1 LDTFHSLLRRQM
13 RRHLGESGQIPDSL
27 RAFLDDVNSA
37 YLQSDADRR
46 MLERAMEIS
55 SAELLNANRE
65 LTAILRSFPDSFLRL
80 APDGSI
86 LDYHWNPS
94 EASESGFPHGTGKS
108 IRDIPDASVADLF
121 NRALTALLRTGARQ
135 TLEYTFENGNRRDD
149 YEAIFIPVSDEQI
162 LVLIR
167 NITERKRL
175 ERAAFLAKMIIENS
189 PAVVLIW
196 GEDTEHPLE
205 YVSENV
211 SQFGY
216 TAEELM
222 TGSVLYRNIVH
233 PQDFEVVTAEAQKM
247 VGSHVDAYTFEY
259 RIIARDGSLR
269 WVEDSTFVKRDSTG
283 EPVKYEGLLHD
294 ITHRKKIEEELRF
307 NHERFTLITQSAQD
321 AIICADATGEI
332 TFWNAAAER
341 IFGYTADEVA
351 GRGVHSVLAPENVR
365 EVAEQ
370 AMAHWRLTG
379 EGTSIGT
386 TVETIARHK
395 DGHEFP
401 VELSLSSAKQ
411 GDHWQAIG
419 VLRDISARRL
429 EEERKARL
437 MAELESASRA
447 KSQFLANMSHEIRTP
462 LNGILGMTDLL
473 INSPMSENQRE
484 YLEVIQESGDALL
497 SVINSILDFAK
508 IEAGKMDLDF
518 GPFDIKALLQNT
530 LRTFNEK
537 AHSQGVQL
545 NLNLDARIPDEVVGD
560 EAKLR
565 QVFLNLIGNAL
576 KFTRNGAVS
585 VEAGV
590 EDINDDE
597 VVMAFSVSDTGIGIS
612 QDKHSIIFEPF
623 SQADSSTTRE
633 YGGTGLGLA
642 ITAQL
647 VELMHGRIW
656 VESAPGQGSV
666 FHFSACFGTQQMD
679 RVREAHPA
687 IDTLSGVKTLIV
699 DDNATNRMILDR
711 FLSQWNMNS
720 EAVASGVD
728 ALTRLKT
735 NRGERDPIRLI
746 IMDGLMPGMD
756 GFETIDRIR
765 REFQG
770 TWPIIVMLTSS
781 DQPEDEE
788 RCRRLGVSGYL
799 RKPVRQEVL
808 LRCIESALGV
818 QSTATSGAASASDT
832 EGMMRDGL
840 KILLAEDNAVNQ
852 RVVVLMLER
861 RGHFVT
867 VAHNGQEA
875 VELLEQQSFDVVL
888 MDALMPVLDG
898 YEATIRI
905 RERERGTGRHVPII
919 ALTANAMKGDS
930 DRCLE
935 AGMDGYLAKPVKT
948 DSLLNEIARVLTSL
962 KESSEKDNTNRTE
975 LP

>member
-1 LDTFHSLLRRQM
+1 
-13 RRHLGESGQIPDSL
+13 
-27 RAFLDDVNSA
+27 
-37 YLQSDADRR
+37 
-46 MLERAMEIS
+46 
-55 SAELLNANRE
+55 
-65 LTAILRSFPDSFLRL
+65 
-80 APDGSI
+80 
-86 LDYHWNPS
+86 
-94 EASESGFPHGTGKS
+94 
-108 IRDIPDASVADLF
+108 
-121 NRALTALLRTGARQ
+121 
-135 TLEYTFENGNRRDD
+135 
-149 YEAIFIPVSDEQI
+149 
-162 LVLIR
+162 
-167 NITERKRL
+167 
-175 ERAAFLAKMIIENS
+175 
-189 PAVVLIW
+189 
-196 GEDTEHPLE
+196 
-205 YVSENV
+205 
-211 SQFGY
+211 
-216 TAEELM
+216 
-222 TGSVLYRNIVH
+222 
-233 PQDFEVVTAEAQKM
+233 
-247 VGSHVDAYTFEY
+247 
-259 RIIARDGSLR
+259 
-269 WVEDSTFVKRDSTG
+269 
-283 EPVKYEGLLHD
+283 
-294 ITHRKKIEEELRF
+294 
-307 NHERFTLITQSAQD
+307 
-321 AIICADATGEI
+321 
-332 TFWNAAAER
+332 
-341 IFGYTADEVA
+341 
-351 GRGVHSVLAPENVR
+351 
-365 EVAEQ
+365 
-370 AMAHWRLTG
+370 
-379 EGTSIGT
+379 
-386 TVETIARHK
+386 
-395 DGHEFP
+395 
-401 VELSLSSAKQ
+401 
-411 GDHWQAIG
+411 
-419 VLRDISARRL
+419 
-429 EEERKARL
+429 
-437 MAELESASRA
+437 
-447 KSQFLANMSHEIRTP
+447 
-462 LNGILGMTDLL
+462 
-473 INSPMSENQRE
+473 
-484 YLEVIQESGDALL
+484 
-497 SVINSILDFAK
+497 
-508 IEAGKMDLDF
+508 
-518 GPFDIKALLQNT
+518 
-530 LRTFNEK
+530 
-537 AHSQGVQL
+537 
-545 NLNLDARIPDEVVGD
+545 
-560 EAKLR
+560 
-565 QVFLNLIGNAL
+565 
-576 KFTRNGAVS
+576 GAVS

-818 QSTATSGAASASDT
+818 QSTASSGAASASDT

-852 RVVVLMLER
+852 LVVVLMLER

>member
-1 LDTFHSLLRRQM
+1 METYHSLLRRQI
-13 RRHLGESGQIPDSL
+13 RRHLGESGQIPEEL
-27 RAFLDDVNSA
+27 QPFLEDVNNA

-46 MLERAMEIS
+46 MLERAMELS
-55 SAELLNANRE
+55 STELLDANRE

-80 APDGSI
+80 APDGAI
-86 LDYHWNPS
+86 LDFHWNPF
-94 EASESGFPHGTGKS
+94 EAIETDFPYGTGRN
-108 IRDIPDASVADLF
+108 IREIPDSSVADQF
-121 NRALTALLRTGARQ
+121 NQALAELVRTGVRQ
-135 TLEYTFENGNRRDD
+135 TLEYSYVNGNRRDD
-149 YEAIFIPVSDEQI
+149 YEAIFIPVTEEQI
-162 LVLIR
+162 LVLNR
-167 NITERKRL
+167 NITDRKRL

-216 TAEELM
+216 TAEDLM
-222 TGSVLYRNIVH
+222 TGAVIYRNIVH
-233 PQDFEVVTAEAQKM
+233 PQDFDVVTREAQKM
-247 VGSHVDAYTFEY
+247 VDNHIDAYTFEY
-259 RIIARDGSLR
+259 RIIAQDGSIR
-269 WVEDSTFVKRDSTG
+269 WVEDSTFVKRDSSG
-283 EPVKYEGLLHD
+283 EPVKYEGLLQD
-294 ITHRKKIEEELRF
+294 ITQRKIIEEELRF

-321 AIICADATGEI
+321 AIICAEATGEI

-341 IFGYTADEVA
+341 MFGYTAVEA
-351 GRGVHSVLAPENVR
+351 TGQGIHSMLAPDNIR
-365 EVAEQ
+365 EVADQ
-370 AMAHWRLTG
+370 AMIHWHRTG
-379 EGTSIGT
+379 EGKSIGT
-386 TVETIARHK
+386 TSETIARHK
-395 DGHEFP
+395 LGHEFP
-401 VELSLSSAKQ
+401 VELSLSSARL
-411 GDHWQAIG
+411 GDRIQAIG
-419 VLRDISARRL
+419 VIRDISARRL

-473 INSPMSENQRE
+473 INSPLGESQRE

-497 SVINSILDFAK
+497 AVINSILDFAK
-508 IEAGKMDLDF
+508 IEAGKMDLNF
-518 GPFDIKALLQNT
+518 GPFDMNT
-530 LRTFNEK
+530 LIRNTLKTFAEK
-537 AHSQGVQL
+537 ANSQGVI
-545 NLNLDARIPDEVVGD
+545 LNLDLDPATPTEVVGD

-565 QVFLNLIGNAL
+565 QVFLNLVGNAL
-576 KFTRNGAVS
+576 KFTRHGVVS
-585 VEAGV
+585 VEARV
-590 EDINDDE
+590 EEINDDE
-597 VVMAFSVSDTGIGIS
+597 VVMNFSVSDTGIGIS
-612 QDKHSIIFEPF
+612 QEKHSTIFEAF

-647 VELMHGRIW
+647 VELMRGKIW
-656 VESAPGQGSV
+656 VESTPGQGSN

-679 RVREAHPA
+679 RFREAHPA
-687 IDTLSGVKTLIV
+687 IDTLAGVKTLVV

-720 EAVASGVD
+720 EAVSSGSD
-728 ALTRLKT
+728 ALDRLKA
-735 NRGERDPIRLI
+735 NRGESDPIRLI
-746 IMDGLMPGMD
+746 IMDGLMPRMD
-756 GFETIDRIR
+756 GFEAIRRIR
-765 REFQG
+765 EDFLG

-788 RCRRLGVSGYL
+788 RCRQLGVSGYL

-808 LRCIESALGV
+808 LRCIEKALGI
-818 QSTATSGAASASDT
+818 QPASASGVSGASDT
-832 EGMMRDGL
+832 ETMMRDGL
-840 KILLAEDNAVNQ
+840 RILLAEDNAVNQ

-875 VELLEQQSFDVVL
+875 VDLLEQQSFDVVL

-905 RERERGTGRHVPII
+905 REREREKGQHVPII

-930 DRCLE
+930 DKCLE
-935 AGMDGYLAKPVKT
+935 VGMDGYLAKPVKT
-948 DSLLNEIARVLTSL
+948 DALLGEIARVLTAL
-962 KESSEKDNTNRTE
+962 KEPPEKDGPGPAGS
-975 LP
+975 L